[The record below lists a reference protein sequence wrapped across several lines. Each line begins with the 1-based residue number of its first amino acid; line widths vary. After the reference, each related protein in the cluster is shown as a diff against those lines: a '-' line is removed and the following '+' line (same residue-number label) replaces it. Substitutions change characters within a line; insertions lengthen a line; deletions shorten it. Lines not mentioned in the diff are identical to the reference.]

1 MKKILLINLCMI
13 PLIASASS
21 LDMNTLRCRN
31 LWLTNTTTLADVRA
45 YCLIRMQNTSN
56 GRYDVKFRNDT
67 TGDDVT
73 CHFGSDA
80 QSAILNSC
88 H

>member
-1 MKKILLINLCMI
+1 MRKILLISLFMI
-13 PLIASASS
+13 PLIVSANS
-21 LDMNTLRCRN
+21 LDMNTLKCRG
-31 LWLTNTTTLADVRA
+31 LRLTNTTTLADVRA
-45 YCLIRMQNTSN
+45 HCLIRMQNTSN

-67 TGDDVT
+67 TGDDVI

-80 QSAILNSC
+80 DNSVLNSC